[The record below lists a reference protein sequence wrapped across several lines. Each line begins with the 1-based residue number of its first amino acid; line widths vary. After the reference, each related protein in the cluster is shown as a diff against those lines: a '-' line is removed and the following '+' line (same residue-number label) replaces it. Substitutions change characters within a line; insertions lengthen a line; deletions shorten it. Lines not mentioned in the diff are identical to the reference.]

1 MELTVVI
8 VIISILLL
16 FSFPVL
22 RDITLFSDSA
32 GQTGDMVRLIND
44 LKKRAVEKNLD
55 FLMHLDTTSGL
66 VWVTDEAMNNEK
78 KRMAKQNSTRLS
90 NSITVL
96 DVEYPGIMETSSRE
110 YEISF
115 KKSGYSDFALIHILE
130 NKKKLTLKIEPF
142 LPQVQLLDT
151 HIHFE
156 NCI

>member
-8 VIISILLL
+8 IIISILLL
-16 FSFPVL
+16 FSFPIL
-22 RDITLFSDSA
+22 RNIPLFSNPE

-55 FLMHLDTTSGL
+55 FILHLDTGAGL
-66 VWVTDEAMNNEK
+66 VWVTDESMTGET
-78 KRMAKQNSTRLS
+78 KRAAKQNGTRLS
-90 NSITVL
+90 RDITVL
-96 DVEYPGIMETSSRE
+96 DVEYPGPSETSSQE

-115 KKSGYSDFALIHILE
+115 KKADYSDFALIHIIE
-130 NKKKLTLKIEPF
+130 NKKNMTLKIEPF
-142 LPQVQLLDT
+142 LSEVQLLDK